1 MNRLQQSLALWCG
14 PAFVAIFGAGFLLA
28 GFVPPLAPSATP
40 AQVAAFYLNHTTT
53 IRVGLLIMLF
63 AMALFIPWVALISEQ
78 LKRIPGTSRTLV
90 YTQLGAGIGNTLLIL
105 LPVLLFTVTAFRPDR
120 DPNITFMLNDL
131 SWIVFIM
138 PFCLGSLQWLA
149 IAIAIFSDTR
159 DKPMFPRWVGYYH
172 VFVAIAFETSGFLTF
187 FKTGPLAWNGLLS
200 FYLPFLIFFVWFV
213 LMFIQLRRAIA
224 STDDVPAEQNAA
236 KVRPQ

>member
-1 MNRLQQSLALWCG
+1 MNQWQQSLALKCG
-14 PAFVAIFGAGFLLA
+14 PAFVAIFGAGFMLA
-28 GFVPPLAPSATP
+28 GFVPPLAPSSTP
-40 AQVAAFYLNHTTT
+40 TQVAAFYRDHTMT
-53 IRVGLLIMLF
+53 IRSGLLIMLF

-78 LKRIPGTSRTLV
+78 LKRIPGVSTTLI

-105 LPVLLFTVTAFRPDR
+105 LPVLLFSVTAFRPDR
-120 DPNITFMLNDL
+120 DPNMTFMLNDL

-138 PFCLGSLQWLA
+138 PFCLGTLQWLT

-159 DKPMFPRWVGYYH
+159 DNPLFPRWVGYYH
-172 VFVAIAFETSGFLTF
+172 VFCAIAFETSGLLTF

-224 STDDVPAEQNAA
+224 RTDAVPAGQNA
-236 KVRPQ
+236 